1 VSVGTFPITGWSFVY
16 NNSRQISQA
25 VVTTVR
31 LRPHPAGLS
40 IVVESDDNDR
50 GFEAMHTL
58 ARHEL
63 HHADGRRLLVYG
75 TLSGSLHDEPA
86 TEEPQAIHKRLDPF
100 TETWVGIAPARNA
113 RPLDSAAETSEEC
126 PFCPGGSEVPFA
138 YEAAVFD
145 NRFPSFCATP
155 PVPPALDWPT
165 GPALGR
171 CEVVLYTH
179 RHEASF
185 GRLSP
190 TELSRVLAIW
200 IDRARELWN
209 DPAHAYV
216 CVFENRGAE
225 VGATI
230 AHPHGQIY
238 ALDHV
243 PPTVAAKAA
252 AHRAHRERSGSCLSC
267 DATATD
273 ARSDRVISNND
284 SFVVAVPFAAR
295 WPFEVAVRARR
306 HGLGRL
312 ADLNPIEQRDLAR
325 ALRDVVLR
333 YDALFG
339 FPLPYMMVAQ
349 EAPAGESDWH
359 LAFELYPPHR
369 APEAM
374 KIRAS
379 VETGLGLFLNDV
391 VPEDAARR
399 LAALAAPA
407 EPIELDTLFTVVQ
420 PQVASLQ

>member
-1 VSVGTFPITGWSFVY
+1 M
-16 NNSRQISQA
+16 R
-25 VVTTVR
+25 
-31 LRPHPAGLS
+31 
-40 IVVESDDNDR
+40 
-50 GFEAMHTL
+50 TL

-63 HHADGRRLLVYG
+63 SHADGRRLLVYG
-75 TLSGSLHDEPA
+75 ALSGDLHDERRP
-86 TEEPQAIHKRLDPF
+86 EEPQAIHKRLDVF

-113 RPLDSAAETSEEC
+113 RPLDSAATTAERC
-126 PFCPGGSEVPFA
+126 PFCAGGTEVPFP
-138 YEAAVFD
+138 YEAAVFE
-145 NRFPSFCATP
+145 NRFPSFRPA
-155 PVPPALDWPT
+155 PPAPPELT
-165 GPALGR
+165 GPTSSALGR

-179 RHEASF
+179 RHDASF
-185 GRLSP
+185 GLLSP
-190 TELSRVLAIW
+190 TELGRVLAIW
-200 IDRARELWN
+200 IDRARELWS

-216 CVFENRGAE
+216 CVFENRGSE

-243 PPTVAAKAA
+243 PPIVAAKVA
-252 AHRAHRERSGSCLSC
+252 AHRLHRARAGECLSC
-267 DATATD
+267 QATNADAH
-273 ARSDRVISNND
+273 SERVVSEND

-312 ADLNPIEQRDLAR
+312 ADLEPSEQRDLAL

-349 EAPAGESDWH
+349 EAPAGEPDWH

-369 APEAM
+369 SAEAT

-391 VPEDAARR
+391 APEDAARR
-399 LAALAAPA
+399 LAALTVNA
-407 EPIELDTLFTVVQ
+407 EPIELSTLFTVAQ
-420 PQVASLQ
+420 AELAPTT

>member
-1 VSVGTFPITGWSFVY
+1 M
-16 NNSRQISQA
+16 R
-25 VVTTVR
+25 
-31 LRPHPAGLS
+31 
-40 IVVESDDNDR
+40 
-50 GFEAMHTL
+50 TL
-58 ARHEL
+58 TRHEL

-75 TLSGSLHDEPA
+75 ALSGSLPDEPA
-86 TEEPQAIHKRLDPF
+86 ADEPQAIHKRLDVF
-100 TETWVGIAPARNA
+100 SETWVGIAPARNA

-126 PFCPGGSEVPFA
+126 PFCPGGTEVPFP

-145 NRFPSFCATP
+145 NRFPSFRPAP
-155 PVPPALDWPT
+155 PAPPALAGPT

-179 RHEASF
+179 RHAASF

-190 TELSRVLAIW
+190 TELARVLAVW
-200 IDRARELWN
+200 IDRTRELWSE
-209 DPAHAYV
+209 PAHAYV
-216 CVFENRGAE
+216 CAFENRGAE

-243 PPTVAAKAA
+243 PPIVATKAA
-252 AHRAHRERSGSCLSC
+252 AHRGRRERDGSCLSC
-267 DATATD
+267 DATLAD
-273 ARSDRVISNND
+273 ARSDRVVSNNQ

-312 ADLNPIEQRDLAR
+312 ADLHPIEQRDLLL
-325 ALRDVVLR
+325 ALRDVALR

-339 FPLPYMMVAQ
+339 FPLPYMLVAQ
-349 EAPAGESDWH
+349 EAPAGEPDWH
-359 LAFELYPPHR
+359 LAFELYPVHR
-369 APEAM
+369 APEAT

-391 VPEDAARR
+391 APEDAARR
-399 LAALAAPA
+399 LAALTVSAD
-407 EPIELDTLFTVVQ
+407 PIELDLLFTVAEAELA
-420 PQVASLQ
+420 PSA

>member
-1 VSVGTFPITGWSFVY
+1 
-16 NNSRQISQA
+16 
-25 VVTTVR
+25 
-31 LRPHPAGLS
+31 
-40 IVVESDDNDR
+40 
-50 GFEAMHTL
+50 MHTL

-63 HHADGRRLLVYG
+63 FHTDGRRLLVYG
-75 TLSGSLHDEPA
+75 ALRGSLGDEPA
-86 TEEPQAIHKRLDPF
+86 TDEAQTIHKRLDVF
-100 TETWVGIAPARNA
+100 GEAWVGIAPARNA
-113 RPLDSAAETSEEC
+113 RPLDSTAETAEQC
-126 PFCPGGSEVPFA
+126 PFCPGGTEVPFP

-145 NRFPSFCATP
+145 NRFPSFRQAP
-155 PVPPALDWPT
+155 PAAPALDGPT
-165 GPALGR
+165 EPALGR

-185 GRLSP
+185 GRLSA
-190 TELSRVLAIW
+190 TELARVLAVW
-200 IDRARELWN
+200 IDRARELWS
-209 DPAHAYV
+209 DPSHAYV

-243 PPTVAAKAA
+243 PPITAAKAA
-252 AHRAHRERSGSCLSC
+252 AHRRCRERTGTCLSC
-267 DATATD
+267 DATRTD
-273 ARSDRVISNND
+273 GRSDRVVAANE

-312 ADLNPIEQRDLAR
+312 TDLVPAEQRDLAH

-333 YDALFG
+333 YDALFD

-349 EAPAGESDWH
+349 EAPADEPDWH
-359 LAFELYPPHR
+359 LAFELYPLHR
-369 APEAM
+369 ASGAT

-391 VPEDAARR
+391 APEDAARR
-399 LAALAAPA
+399 LAGLASPA
-407 EPIELDTLFTVVQ
+407 EPIELETLFAVAQ
-420 PQVASLQ
+420 PQAAPL